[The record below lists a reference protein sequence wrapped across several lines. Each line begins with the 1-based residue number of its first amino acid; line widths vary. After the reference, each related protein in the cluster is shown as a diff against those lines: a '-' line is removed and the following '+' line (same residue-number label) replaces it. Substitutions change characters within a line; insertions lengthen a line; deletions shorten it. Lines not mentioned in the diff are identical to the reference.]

1 MKSSIKIGIISC
13 LFWII
18 ILISSSANA
27 ASASIVANSSTV
39 TVGNKVTVTVKV
51 TAAAWNLNVSGST
64 KGNIVGYNG
73 NGKNKS
79 ISKTFSFTP
88 KSAGTY
94 KVNLNGDVTDANDKE
109 SKIGKSVT
117 VTAKPKVTSVNNNT
131 NTNNN
136 NNTTNNNNSN
146 GSNNNNTS
154 TKVKSSNANLSIL
167 GVKPSKYDFT
177 GYRWS
182 VTEYNVTV
190 PNDVTKLTVYATP
203 ASSKARY
210 SVSGN
215 TGFKV
220 GTNVITVK
228 VTAENGNTKKYKIYV
243 TREAEEEET
252 IPNVTDD
259 NTDNEDEM
267 EPEEGIGLESLEIKG
282 YSLDKDFD
290 SNIFNYKVEIG
301 EDEISALEL
310 KDLIIAKSNYNKA
323 KIYIDIEKGD
333 EDDYFIFDTKVRVA
347 DTEKEYASYDIK
359 FVKSLSATA
368 NVSEDEENI
377 APEEKEANQ
386 SESENKKEEDLLFG
400 YERNKVERF
409 ALILIIINLLIV
421 VIILSIIIGKK
432 NAKLNKYKD
441 REESIKE
448 ENKEEQYSGIDEYR
462 KLNSSY
468 NYDTENQETNA
479 EERENEIQ
487 NEENNTNENTID
499 DDNSYKYESIYRSP
513 RRLNSKSG
521 GRHF

>member
-1 MKSSIKIGIISC
+1 MKCSAIPVH
-13 LFWII
+13 FWVI
-18 ILISSSANA
+18 ILISSNAHA
-27 ASASIVANSSTV
+27 ASASIVASSSTV

-51 TAAAWNLNVSGST
+51 TAAAWSLNVSGST
-64 KGNIVGYNG
+64 NGNIVGYNES
-73 NGKNKS
+73 GKNKS
-79 ISKTFSFTP
+79 ISKTFTFTP
-88 KSAGTY
+88 KSTGTY
-94 KVNLNGDVTDANDKE
+94 KVSLNGDITDANDKE

-117 VTAKPKVTSVNNNT
+117 VTAKPRVTNVNNNT
-131 NTNNN
+131 NTNNSSN
-136 NNTTNNNNSN
+136 NNTTNNNDD
-146 GSNNNNTS
+146 NNNNTS
-154 TKVKSSNANLSIL
+154 TREKSSNANLSIL

-182 VTEYNVTV
+182 VTEYKVTV

-215 TGFKV
+215 SGFKV
-220 GTNVITVK
+220 GTNIITVK

-243 TREAEEEET
+243 TREAKEEET

-259 NTDNEDEM
+259 NTNTNDEEEK
-267 EPEEGIGLESLEIKG
+267 EPEEGIGLESLEIEG
-282 YSLDKDFD
+282 YNLDKDFD

-333 EDDYFIFDTKVRVA
+333 EGDYFIFDAKVRVA
-347 DTEKEYASYDIK
+347 DPEKEYASYDIK

-368 NVSEDEENI
+368 SINEDEENI
-377 APEEKEANQ
+377 APEEKEVNK
-386 SESENKKEEDLLFG
+386 SESVNEKDEDIIFG

-409 ALILIIINLLIV
+409 AFIAIITVLLVV
-421 VIILSIIIGKK
+421 VIILSIIIGNK
-432 NAKLNKYKD
+432 NAKLSEYKD
-441 REESIKE
+441 REEFLEE
-448 ENKEEQYSGIDEYR
+448 ENKEVQDSEINEYR
-462 KLNSSY
+462 NLNSSY
-468 NYDTENQETNA
+468 SYDTANQETKVEDNNK
-479 EERENEIQ
+479 EMQ
-487 NEENNTNENTID
+487 KEENIE